1 MDSNTLE
8 PSSYGFDKTLQD
20 PNQFFRYGVFI
31 KKRFF
36 DEDQISTLKNKVCKI
51 VEGKYET
58 GIQPDKIKYSK
69 LADGTDY
76 IHSLC
81 NGWKSDVW
89 VRKLFQ
95 EAGFP
100 GYVSLLTSWKTV
112 KLNQDTMFSV
122 LPYSDNA
129 TSFHQDNAYQNWHT
143 STGGVVTAW
152 IALSETRANSGGIEY
167 LLGSHQMN
175 CDIKRLI
182 GAFIVSG
189 DNSYEELDER
199 FGQSWSSNYQLFR
212 PELDAGDVVF
222 HHGLLWHGSCP
233 NLSDKPRI
241 SISLHLMDGNAKFSG
256 LDINPV
262 FNKFKLDGSD
272 EMNPSFF
279 PILS

>member
-1 MDSNTLE
+1 MCKNYYIIKGTTLSYWSTPLVLMDSNTLE

-20 PNQFFRYGVFI
+20 PNQFFRHGVFI

-89 VRKLFQ
+89 VKKLFQ

-112 KLNQDTMFSV
+112 KLNRIQCSVFCQIVIMHIFS
-122 LPYSDNA
+122 S
-129 TSFHQDNAYQNWHT
+129 
-143 STGGVVTAW
+143 
-152 IALSETRANSGGIEY
+152 R
-167 LLGSHQMN
+167 
-175 CDIKRLI
+175 
-182 GAFIVSG
+182 
-189 DNSYEELDER
+189 
-199 FGQSWSSNYQLFR
+199 
-212 PELDAGDVVF
+212 
-222 HHGLLWHGSCP
+222 
-233 NLSDKPRI
+233 
-241 SISLHLMDGNAKFSG
+241 
-256 LDINPV
+256 
-262 FNKFKLDGSD
+262 
-272 EMNPSFF
+272 
-279 PILS
+279 